1 MDEKNKGKDIK
12 KFKVLDDCRKLIR
25 KNEKADGSEEYLYK
39 LNLRFMTAVSIIV
52 FATNLFWIVYDR
64 IQDLGFHVYHTVSD
78 VFIIIMIVASV
89 YMFVLSFMRNIK
101 DNRILRF
108 SALAYYI
115 LLTAEVTVLVIN
127 RNASLNELISGNI
140 PADKLNEAYSY
151 VGVSIAS
158 LYLFAP
164 ALTPFPKKSDTV
176 IMITAILLSL
186 IIPLI
191 VAECSVYG
199 FFSELLLRAGV
210 ITTYVNQRS
219 HAMRISRQN
228 MRLANVN
235 CRLENMAYVDVLTC
249 AFNRRALIEYTK
261 KLSKAGS
268 ADTLG
273 VVFVDVDDFK
283 AYNDTHSHIKG
294 DEALAAVSGAINN
307 SLFRRGL
314 SLFRY
319 GGEEFV
325 IVAPDCDEATIAD
338 IAVEA
343 NNAVRALKIE
353 RDDDKSK
360 YLTVTCGAACVAM
373 ETNAANELYYV
384 MAADEQTYIGKSNG
398 KDCVVLGDKIIW
410 GAGAKN

>member
-1 MDEKNKGKDIK
+1 MDDKIKGKEIK
-12 KFKVLDDCRKLIR
+12 KFKVRDDCLKIIR
-25 KNEKADGSEEYLYK
+25 KNAKVDGCEEYLYK

-64 IQDLGFHVYHTVSD
+64 IHDLGFHIYHTVSD
-78 VFIIIMIVASV
+78 VFIIMMIVASV
-89 YMFVLSFMRNIK
+89 YMFVLSLMRNIK
-101 DNRILRF
+101 DNRTLRF
-108 SALAYYI
+108 SALAYYV

-127 RNASLNELISGNI
+127 RNASLNELISGDI
-140 PADKLNEAYSY
+140 PTDKLNEAYSY

-186 IIPLI
+186 IIPVI

-210 ITTYVNQRS
+210 ITTYVNQRN

-235 CRLENMAYVDVLTC
+235 CQLENMAYVDSLTC
-249 AFNRRALIEYTK
+249 TFNRRALTAYTK
-261 KLSKAGS
+261 KLNKANS

-273 VVFVDVDDFK
+273 VVLIDVDDFK
-283 AYNDTHSHIKG
+283 AYNDTYSHIKG

-307 SLFRRGL
+307 ILLRRGL

-325 IVAPDCDEATIAD
+325 IVAPDCDEDTIAE

-343 NNAVRALKIE
+343 NNAVRSLKIE
-353 RDDDKSK
+353 RSDDRRK
-360 YLTVTCGAACVAM
+360 YLTVTCGAACVPM
-373 ETNAANELYYV
+373 ETNAANELYFV

-398 KDCVVLGDKIIW
+398 KDCVALGGKIIW